1 MSLKGET
8 GMEAVLNAGWALIM
22 MGLALGMDAFSIS
35 VGMGMYSIRAKR
47 MLWIGLVVGLFHVIM
62 PLVGIL
68 VGEHLSTAFGDIAK
82 FVGGAILLILG
93 FRMVYVGI
101 FKQDEPLMSPTGIG
115 LFFFAFSVS
124 LDSFSAALSLGI
136 LGLNR
141 IAVISVFGVCATLL
155 TWAGFIIGRKF
166 QGVLG
171 GVSEVMGGG
180 ILFAV
185 GLHMIMPI

>member
-1 MSLKGET
+1 
-8 GMEAVLNAGWALIM
+8 MEAVLNAGWALIM

-35 VGMGMYSIRAKR
+35 LGMGMYSIRARR
-47 MLWIGLVVGLFHVIM
+47 MFWIGLVVGLFHVLM

-68 VGEHLSTAFGDIAK
+68 VGEHLSTAFGEIAK
-82 FVGGAILLILG
+82 VLGGAILLILG
-93 FRMVYVGI
+93 VRMIYVGI

-136 LGLNR
+136 IGLNR
-141 IAVISVFGVCATLL
+141 IAVISIFGLCATLL
-155 TWAGFIIGRKF
+155 TWAGFLIGRKF
-166 QGVLG
+166 QGMLG

-185 GLHMIMPI
+185 GLHMIMPV